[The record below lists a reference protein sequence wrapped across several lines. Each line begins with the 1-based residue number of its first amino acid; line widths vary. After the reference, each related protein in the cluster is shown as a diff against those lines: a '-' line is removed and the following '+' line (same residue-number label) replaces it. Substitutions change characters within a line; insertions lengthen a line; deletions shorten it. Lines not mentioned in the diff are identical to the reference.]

1 MTQRRLEAL
10 ERQLGCGDTQPF
22 VFTLAV
28 APAGLSP
35 AEEDRWREQ
44 HHQDCER
51 RGVRCFTLN
60 LGAANVQG
68 RSNEL

>member
-44 HHQDCER
+44 HQTTAR
-51 RGVRCFTLN
+51 
-60 LGAANVQG
+60 
-68 RSNEL
+68 